1 MQNYRLHRS
10 CRTAK
15 MSYLCSME
23 NIAVHIE
30 KLLTRH
36 ECVIVPGLGGFLS
49 YRESA
54 VIRGLQMQPPRRS
67 IRFNALLSYQDGLLA
82 EAVMQSENVGYKAAL
97 AIIEREVLAI
107 RGSLGENRAV
117 QFGRIGRFSSD
128 GDNAILFTSDDCSFL
143 PENLGSHPVY
153 LKKLSPLARPEDAH
167 RNIVIQLPAHGGR
180 AWRYAAAI
188 VFIFMLSLL
197 APTRVDK
204 GTLRAFMPCGI
215 PEETRTGIRPAQ
227 KTEAT
232 RMETAVPDAPATE
245 TVETA
250 AVARSV
256 TAKIAPAATSAPQ
269 RPASADRYHLI
280 VASLPS
286 RPLAEKYIGEQTS
299 FPQET
304 LRIIECDG
312 KYRIAAA
319 SFSTRRD
326 ALRHLDSI
334 RGTHSAWI
342 LCH

>member
-1 MQNYRLHRS
+1 M
-10 CRTAK
+10 
-15 MSYLCSME
+15 
-23 NIAVHIE
+23 
-30 KLLTRH
+30 
-36 ECVIVPGLGGFLS
+36 
-49 YRESA
+49 
-54 VIRGLQMQPPRRS
+54 
-67 IRFNALLSYQDGLLA
+67 
-82 EAVMQSENVGYKAAL
+82 
-97 AIIEREVLAI
+97 
-107 RGSLGENRAV
+107 
-117 QFGRIGRFSSD
+117 
-128 GDNAILFTSDDCSFL
+128 
-143 PENLGSHPVY
+143 
-153 LKKLSPLARPEDAH
+153 EDAR

-215 PEETRTGIRPAQ
+215 PEETHTGIRPVQ
-227 KTEAT
+227 KPEAT

-250 AVARSV
+250 AIARSV
-256 TAKIAPAATSAPQ
+256 ATEAASAPQ

-304 LRIIECDG
+304 LRIIECNG